1 MSKYKE
7 EADKLLEEIQWS
19 LIRDGDDM
27 TSAYSTLTAVQ
38 VNLMGDGR
46 YARMATLAMAG
57 YSKTKA
63 SVRAKL
69 VELDMEA
76 RRVGRL
82 RGKPVNWMF
91 DIPSSDKGV
100 LEAKK
105 RVMTEEFPAF
115 KDLVIVCSW
124 LDYADKQ
131 MHELYKVAQ
140 AEAKKKRERE
150 LAEKWH
156 ANRKDNEEAIHDL
169 SDTSDDAVRKMSDRD
184 VQKLADKLRNE
195 WRLQCDAERMED
207 TPNA

>member
-1 MSKYKE
+1 MNKAKDVANE
-7 EADKLLEEIQWS
+7 LLEQIQRN
-19 LIRDGDDM
+19 LIRNGDDM
-27 TSAYSTLTAVQ
+27 TFAYSPLSSVQ
-38 VNLMGDGR
+38 ANLMGDGR
-46 YARMATLAMAG
+46 YTDMATYAMAG
-57 YSKTKA
+57 YSKMKA

-69 VELDMEA
+69 VELDMKA
-76 RRVGRL
+76 GRVGRL

-91 DIPSSDKGV
+91 DIPSSDVGV

-105 RVMTEEFPAF
+105 RVMTEEFPTF

-131 MHELYKVAQ
+131 MHELYGVAE

-156 ANRKDNEEAIHDL
+156 ANRKENEETIHDL
-169 SDTSDDAVRKMSDRD
+169 SYTRDDDVRKMSDRD

-195 WRLQCDAERMED
+195 WRMECDAERMED
-207 TPNA
+207 TPHS

>member
-1 MSKYKE
+1 MNKFKD
-7 EADKLLEEIQWS
+7 EANELLDEIQRS
-19 LIRDGDDM
+19 MIRNGDDM
-27 TSAYSTLTAVQ
+27 TFKYSTLSAVQ
-38 VNLMGDGR
+38 VNIMGDGR
-46 YARMATLAMAG
+46 YTDMATCAMAG
-57 YSKTKA
+57 YARMMK

-76 RRVGRL
+76 GRVARL
-82 RGKPVNWMF
+82 RGKPANWML
-91 DIPSSDKGV
+91 DIPSSDVGV

-105 RVMTEEFPAF
+105 RVMTEEFPTF

-131 MHELYKVAQ
+131 MHELYKTAE

-150 LAEKWH
+150 LADKWH
-156 ANRKDNEEAIHDL
+156 ANRKENEESIHDL
-169 SDTSDDAVRKMSDRD
+169 SDITDDDVHKMSDRD

-207 TPNA
+207 TPHA

>member
-1 MSKYKE
+1 MNKAKE
-7 EADKLLEEIQWS
+7 EADKLLEEIQRS
-19 LIRDGDDM
+19 LIRNGDDM
-27 TSAYSTLTAVQ
+27 TFAYSTLSSVQ
-38 VNLMGDGR
+38 VNIMGDGR

-76 RRVGRL
+76 GRIARL

-91 DIPSSDKGV
+91 DIPSSDVGV

-105 RVMTEEFPAF
+105 RVMTEEFPTF

-131 MHELYKVAQ
+131 MHELYESAE

-156 ANRKDNEEAIHDL
+156 ANRKANEETIHDL
-169 SDTSDDAVRKMSDRD
+169 SYTKDDDVRKMSDRD